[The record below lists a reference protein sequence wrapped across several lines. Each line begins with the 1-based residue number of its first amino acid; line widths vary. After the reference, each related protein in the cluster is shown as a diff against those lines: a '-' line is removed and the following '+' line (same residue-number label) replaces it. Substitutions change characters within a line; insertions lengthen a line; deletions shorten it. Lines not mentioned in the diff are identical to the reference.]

1 MITDT
6 STSSQSPWHEGER
19 HMQEIVGTAGRMERV
34 GSRAIRD
41 FMPDQHR
48 EFFAQLPFLVIGSV
62 DADGLPWA
70 ALLPGKPG
78 FARSPDPRRLVI
90 KAQPIDGDPL
100 QAALRP

>member
-6 STSSQSPWHEGER
+6 SVPSPLPWHEGER
-19 HMQEIVGTAGRMERV
+19 RMQAIVGTAEQMERV

-48 EFFAQLPFLVIGSV
+48 DFFAQLPFLVIGSV
-62 DADGLPWA
+62 DRDGLPWA
-70 ALLPGKPG
+70 TLLSGPPG

-90 KAQPIDGDPL
+90 KAQPINGEPP
-100 QAALRP
+100 QAALR